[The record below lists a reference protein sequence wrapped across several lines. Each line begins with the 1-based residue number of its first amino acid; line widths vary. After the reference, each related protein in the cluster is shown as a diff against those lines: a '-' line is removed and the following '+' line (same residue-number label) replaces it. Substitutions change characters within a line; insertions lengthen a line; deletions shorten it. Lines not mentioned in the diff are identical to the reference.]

1 MGKFSLLLTLI
12 IEVWIYI
19 PNARS
24 VATKRTSNMFL
35 ETILQLLDYG
45 VNFWFQGR
53 RAHLSMPLSL
63 LWYRQIVEL
72 MSLIPAT
79 SHESSYFVWQFG
91 CYGKK
96 GTKSC
101 SSIVTLNTI
110 YKKICI
116 QRHANILSF
125 NNQNRAIQ
133 NKWQILWH
141 GKCPPVGW
149 WNLNTN
155 GSALGCLG
163 WVGVRGMIKDEWRH
177 WTKGFTRFLGG
188 ANNIITES

>member
-1 MGKFSLLLTLI
+1 MAGTQVVELYFGSGCRKVLHIQKYWTFYDYVAMGKFSVLLTLI

-24 VATKRTSNMFL
+24 VATRRTSNMFL

-110 YKKICI
+110 YKKNCI
-116 QRHANILSF
+116 QRHANIVL
-125 NNQNRAIQ
+125 QQ
-133 NKWQILWH
+133 PK
-141 GKCPPVGW
+141 
-149 WNLNTN
+149 
-155 GSALGCLG
+155 
-163 WVGVRGMIKDEWRH
+163 
-177 WTKGFTRFLGG
+177 
-188 ANNIITES
+188 